1 MYLRI
6 RRLLGR
12 LAQMPIDAE
21 YATPHSSSLGQISRA
36 QSRPARTTLAA
47 PFTMMICQFNRDHT
61 ERVWR
66 AQSQQ
71 VQSFL
76 YRGSLPHHTQDGLC
90 FQYVLQGS
98 ISKMMM
104 GQAVRLEAGDAC
116 LIDMNCVHAELAG
129 TCDAILFS
137 IELRKDFFLPEMCA
151 GDTVISRFI
160 ADSIQRRNPLNR
172 YLIMRHITRG
182 LTEQLF
188 WLLEQSCQPELCSS
202 ASSPRQDMLFFELDH
217 YIRAHLATVSAQQL
231 TELFHYDRNYFNRLI
246 RGKTGQTFSQYL
258 RRLRLEAAAQ
268 LLAQSDVP
276 IQEICRRIGYE
287 NHSFFYR
294 IFEDETGQSPLA
306 YRQAAQAMSTTG

>member
-6 RRLLGR
+6 RRLLDR

-21 YATPHSSSLGQISRA
+21 YATPHSSSLGLISRA
-36 QSRPARTTLAA
+36 QSRPARITLAA
-47 PFTMMICQFNRDHT
+47 PFTMIICQFNRDHT

-66 AQSQQ
+66 AQNQQ
-71 VQSFL
+71 VQSLL
-76 YRGSLPHHTQDGLC
+76 YRGSLPYHTQDGLC

-104 GQAVRLEAGDAC
+104 GQAVQLEAGDAC
-116 LIDMNCVHAELAG
+116 LIDMNCVHAELAD

-137 IELRKDFFLPEMCA
+137 IELQKDFFLPEMCA

-217 YIRAHLATVSAQQL
+217 YIRAHLAMVSAQQL

-287 NHSFFYR
+287 NRSFFYR

-306 YRQAAQAMSTTG
+306 YRQVAQAMSITS

>member
-1 MYLRI
+1 
-6 RRLLGR
+6 
-12 LAQMPIDAE
+12 
-21 YATPHSSSLGQISRA
+21 
-36 QSRPARTTLAA
+36 
-47 PFTMMICQFNRDHT
+47 MMICQFNRDHT

-66 AQSQQ
+66 AQNQQ
-71 VQSFL
+71 VQSLL
-76 YRGSLPHHTQDGLC
+76 YRGSLPYHTQDGLC

-137 IELRKDFFLPEMCA
+137 IELRKYFFLPEMYA

-160 ADSIQRRNPLNR
+160 ADSIQWCNPLNR
-172 YLIMRHITRG
+172 YLIMRHITQTDPLEEKLDMLLTFEVTPGPGQLYITRG

-287 NHSFFYR
+287 NRSFFYR